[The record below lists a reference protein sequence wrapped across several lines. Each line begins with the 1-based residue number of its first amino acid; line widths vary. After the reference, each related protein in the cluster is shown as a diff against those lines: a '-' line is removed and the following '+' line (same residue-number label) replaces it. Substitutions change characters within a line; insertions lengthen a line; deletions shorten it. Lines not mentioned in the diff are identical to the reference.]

1 MYRHRDLTIREHCLK
16 CLTPIFTLA
25 TTGLPDIKRRNPRI
39 RAIHLRNTQISAKCV
54 TYLCQAG
61 NHVHTLSLS
70 TEDKRARFLKTPASL
85 QFSDLHVNINHNS

>member
-1 MYRHRDLTIREHCLK
+1 MKLFLKTINIYISAVFDTTMYRHRDLTIRVHRLK

-39 RAIHLRNTQISAKCV
+39 RAIHLSNTQISAKCV

-61 NHVHTLSLS
+61 NHVHTHY
-70 TEDKRARFLKTPASL
+70 
-85 QFSDLHVNINHNS
+85 LH